1 MKSIFFSLF
10 FLPFIIFAQDNNQ
23 KKIYLDSIWKETTEG
38 NHKYYRIIESYDS
51 QTQLYNIKE
60 YYKSGILQ
68 MEGQSKTIDD
78 SKKEGE
84 HVFYYEN
91 GSKKSK
97 VNYIQSIKI
106 GKEIIFY
113 ENGSEK
119 MELEHFE
126 FQKNAPINFKLNQYW
141 SPNGEQLVIN
151 GNGLYDDK
159 GEGYSDSGEIK
170 NGIKEGVWTGEFN
183 KKYKYTE
190 EYKKG
195 VLISGIS
202 IDENKK
208 QSKYK
213 ILESRPEPQGGIQN
227 FYQYIGKNYIIPKG
241 LESLKGKIVT
251 TFMVNK
257 DGKIADLKT
266 TQSLLELLDQEAIRV
281 ISSFPQWTPGKQ
293 RGQNVRVLYSIPIT
307 LTGNN

>member
-1 MKSIFFSLF
+1 
-10 FLPFIIFAQDNNQ
+10 
-23 KKIYLDSIWKETTEG
+23 
-38 NHKYYRIIESYDS
+38 
-51 QTQLYNIKE
+51 
-60 YYKSGILQ
+60 
-68 MEGQSKTIDD
+68 MEGHSKTIDD

-113 ENGSEK
+113 ENGSKK
-119 MELEHFE
+119 MELEYFE
-126 FQKNAPINFKLNQYW
+126 FQKNSPINVKLNQYW
-141 SPNGEQLVIN
+141 NPHGEQLVIN

-213 ILESRPEPQGGIQN
+213 TLESKPEPKGGIQN
-227 FYQYIGKNYIIPKG
+227 FYQYIGKNFIIPKG
-241 LESLKGKIVT
+241 LESLKGKIIT

-257 DGKIADLKT
+257 EGKIVELKT

-307 LTGNN
+307 LAGNN